1 MAASQA
7 LSTDD
12 RVRVAGQEPIPQ
24 GCWWRHPL
32 WYLFGGRAVIFIL
45 EVVITS
51 STYSNSKYININKPL
66 TNASTVQYC

>member
-24 GCWWRHPL
+24 GVLVAAPP
-32 WYLFGGRAVIFIL
+32 
-45 EVVITS
+45 VVFVWGESGYFYT
-51 STYSNSKYININKPL
+51 
-66 TNASTVQYC
+66 